1 MLKICLFLGLSACLV
16 VGNPLSKIDEYDDE
30 YEEQDVCLT
39 TSDSEAPEQE
49 CIFPFTFNNFTYYGC
64 PTDPNDESKRWC
76 STKTDENGVHIP
88 GQWGYCSDHC
98 CLQNKFQWASWSEW
112 TDYCPTR
119 DWTDTESKYGRRL
132 RTRQSTQLVGE
143 KKCYQEQSGVR
154 ICCDETCENV
164 QLNRPSAY
172 KERNWVMGPIKYN

>member
-1 MLKICLFLGLSACLV
+1 MEGYDEEACYTIG
-16 VGNPLSKIDEYDDE
+16 GNEPNKPCVFPFILRGEN
-30 YEEQDVCLT
+30 LT
-39 TSDSEAPEQE
+39 T
-49 CIFPFTFNNFTYYGC
+49 CISGHRR
-64 PTDPNDESKRWC
+64 ERQWC
-76 STKTDENGVHIP
+76 STKVDENGVHIP